1 MDAWV
6 FPERKFKIGYVE
18 DRVVSV
24 DHEYFIFSIDQ
35 HHVPAGEKKK
45 LLKWRKISQGN
56 LQQDSSFLKVLNVC
70 FIIQSLFSL
79 NV

>member
-6 FPERKFKIGYVE
+6 FPERKFKISYVE

-24 DHEYFIFSIDQ
+24 DHEYFIFSIDE

-45 LLKWRKISQGN
+45 RLLKW
-56 LQQDSSFLKVLNVC
+56 
-70 FIIQSLFSL
+70 
-79 NV
+79 